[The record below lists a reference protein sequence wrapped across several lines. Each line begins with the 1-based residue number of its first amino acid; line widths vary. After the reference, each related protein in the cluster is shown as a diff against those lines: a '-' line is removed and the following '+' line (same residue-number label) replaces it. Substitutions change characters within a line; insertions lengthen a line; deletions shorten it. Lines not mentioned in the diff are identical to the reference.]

1 MEQQRMEQQRMEQ
14 QRMEEQRMEQQRVEQ
29 QRMEQQRM
37 SGMEMSQTMSSS
49 QQSSS
54 FMQQETSQA
63 SFSDVY
69 EVADL
74 VAGGVM
80 KGYKRKDEVDFA
92 AMNLGDDPNRQTPH
106 AKFMKD
112 TGIFGGITG
121 DQNCLLEDAE
131 FDYKKHSVRDL
142 VGHFSKVKP
151 RAEIPVQYLPE
162 QRLFNGDQGPSLNY
176 LSTKSE
182 SNSSTQSMMK
192 TTMSKQDIDASRQE
206 YEARK
211 KMQSSQQE
219 QQQQQQQSNVTM
231 RSSEEQSAETK
242 QMLNQRRASLK
253 DALLMD
259 PATQHAS
266 AGIIDP
272 SAILRG
278 SEGEGRSRS
287 EGILIQG
294 APGECENLANKWDNH
309 NTIARGWSGPKTN
322 YHPVTFRAIYNVDS
336 QKPTTP
342 L

>member
-1 MEQQRMEQQRMEQ
+1 
-14 QRMEEQRMEQQRVEQ
+14 
-29 QRMEQQRM
+29 MEQQRM
-37 SGMEMSQTMSSS
+37 SGMQMTESYSSS
-49 QQSSS
+49 QQQSSS
-54 FMQQETSQA
+54 YNQQMTQQS
-63 SFSDVY
+63 SDEVY

-74 VAGGVM
+74 AGGTM

-92 AMNLGDDPNRQTPH
+92 SMNLQDDVNRQTPH

-121 DQNCLLEDAE
+121 DQNSLLEADAE

-151 RAEIPVQYLPE
+151 RADIPVQYLPE
-162 QRLFNGDQGPSLNY
+162 QRMYNGEQGPSLNY

-182 SNSSTQSMMK
+182 SNSSTQSMVK

-211 KMQSSQQE
+211 KMQSSQE
-219 QQQQQQQSNVTM
+219 QQQQQQSVSSSQQQQQQSSVTM
-231 RSSEEQSAETK
+231 RSSEQQSEEKK

-259 PATQHAS
+259 PATQHAN

-278 SEGEGRSRS
+278 SEGDGRCRS

-294 APGECENLANKWDNH
+294 NPQECEVVANKWDNH
-309 NTIARGWSGPKTN
+309 NTIARGWAGTKAN
-322 YHPVTFRAIYNVDS
+322 YHPVTFRSIYNVDS
-336 QKPTTP
+336 QKPTTTT